1 MSWARIMTPLA
12 GEPGDGARL
21 AAARTL
27 AAPFGAA
34 VSAVYVPLE
43 AGAMTPW
50 ISDGVGVDA
59 GVEVAAL
66 AAIGQA
72 NEQGRA
78 RAAATAAAAAGDVQ
92 FIDLSEGSG
101 SGLVYEAR
109 LSDAVVFD
117 AETACGKGRLSD
129 PFRNLLMSEQ
139 RPIVVARPT
148 FAGIDRV
155 CLAWD
160 GGKEATRAVRTALP
174 LLARA
179 QAVTILSAPE
189 ATTRDFDPRRLADFL
204 SARGVTAD
212 VQTLAGSDAAAAI
225 LAACAERGTDL
236 LVAGAYGHTRW
247 REVIFGGVTKSL
259 VGEKAG
265 PSLFLSH

>member
-1 MSWARIMTPLA
+1 MTWARIMTPLA

-21 AAARTL
+21 AAAKIV
-27 AAPFGAA
+27 AAPFDAG
-34 VSAVYVPLE
+34 VTAVYVPLE
-43 AGAMTPW
+43 AGSMTPW

-72 NEQGRA
+72 NEQGRL
-78 RAAATAAAAAGDVQ
+78 RATATAAASPGVE
-92 FIDLSEGSG
+92 FIDLSDQSG
-101 SGLVYEAR
+101 AGLVYEAR

-139 RPIVVARPT
+139 RPIIVARPNLS
-148 FAGIDRV
+148 AIRAV

-179 QAVTILSAPE
+179 GSVTILSAPE
-189 ATTRDFDPRRLADFL
+189 ATTRDFDPQRLADFL
-204 SARGVTAD
+204 AAREVRAR
-212 VQTLAGSDAAAAI
+212 VRSLAGSDAAASI
-225 LAACAERGTDL
+225 LAACAEEAADL

-247 REVIFGGVTKSL
+247 REVIFGGVTRSLIAEKS
-259 VGEKAG
+259 G

>member
-1 MSWARIMTPLA
+1 MTWARIMTPLA
-12 GEPGDGARL
+12 GEPGDDARL
-21 AAARTL
+21 AAARVV
-27 AAPFGAA
+27 AAPFGAR
-34 VSAVYVPLE
+34 VTAVYVPLE
-43 AGAMTPW
+43 AGSMTPW

-78 RAAATAAAAAGDVQ
+78 RAVSTATASAGVE
-92 FIDLSEGSG
+92 FIDLGEQPG

-117 AETACGKGRLSD
+117 AEAACGKGRLSD

-139 RPIVVARPT
+139 RPIIVARPSLSAVET
-148 FAGIDRV
+148 V

-179 QAVTILSAPE
+179 RSVTILSAPE
-189 ATTRDFDPRRLADFL
+189 ATTRDFDPARLADFL
-204 SARGVTAD
+204 AAREVRAK
-212 VQTLAGSDAAAAI
+212 VRSLAGSDAAACI
-225 LAACAERGTDL
+225 LAACVEQSADL

-247 REVIFGGVTKSL
+247 REVIFGGVTRSL
-259 VGEKAG
+259 IAEKGG

>member
-12 GEPGDGARL
+12 GEPGDGRRL
-21 AAARTL
+21 SAARTL

-66 AAIGQA
+66 AAISQA
-72 NEQGRA
+72 NEQGRE
-78 RAAATAAAAAGDVQ
+78 RAAATAAAAGEVQ

-139 RPIVVARPT
+139 RPIVVARPA
-148 FAGIDRV
+148 FAGIGRV

-189 ATTRDFDPRRLADFL
+189 ATTRDFDPRRLAD
-204 SARGVTAD
+204 
-212 VQTLAGSDAAAAI
+212 LAGSDAAAAI

>member
-1 MSWARIMTPLA
+1 MTWARIMTPLA

-21 AAARTL
+21 AAARVV
-27 AAPFGAA
+27 AAPFAA
-34 VSAVYVPLE
+34 EVSAVYVPLE

-72 NEQGRA
+72 NDQGRA
-78 RAAATAAAAAGDVQ
+78 RARLTATTAGPVQ
-92 FIDLSEGSG
+92 FVDLSEVSG

-139 RPIVVARPT
+139 RPIVVARPNLQVIRT
-148 FAGIDRV
+148 V

-174 LLARA
+174 LLTKVEK
-179 QAVTILSAPE
+179 VTILSAPE

-204 SARGVTAD
+204 AAREVTAD
-212 VQTLAGSDAAAAI
+212 VQTLAGSDAAACI
-225 LAACAERGTDL
+225 LKACAERSADL

-259 VGEKAG
+259 IADKSG

>member
-21 AAARTL
+21 AAARII
-27 AAPFGAA
+27 AAPFDAE
-34 VSAVYVPLE
+34 VCAVYVPLE
-43 AGAMTPW
+43 AGSMTPW

-72 NEQGRA
+72 NEEGRA
-78 RAAATAAAAAGDVQ
+78 RATRTAASQDRVD
-92 FIDLSEGSG
+92 FVDLGETPGA
-101 SGLVYEAR
+101 GLVYEAR

-117 AETACGKGRLSD
+117 AETACGKGRLAD

-139 RPIVVARPT
+139 RPIIVARPQLSRVGT
-148 FAGIDRV
+148 V

-174 LLARA
+174 LLAKA
-179 QAVTILSAPE
+179 EEVIILSAPE
-189 ATTRDFDPRRLADFL
+189 ATTRDFDPGRLAAFL
-204 SARGVTAD
+204 AAREVKAT
-212 VQTLAGSDAAAAI
+212 VQTLAGSDAAVCI
-225 LAACAERGTDL
+225 LKACAERVADL

-247 REVIFGGVTKSL
+247 REVIFGGVTRSL
-259 VGEKAG
+259 IADKAG